1 MSIELR
7 EGVNSVSPVSVKGG
21 GVGLCRRLCKNQS
34 KHSIFPLPYLNAVTS
49 HVLLPVM
56 PVHQQAKNVH

>member
-1 MSIELR
+1 MSIELT
-7 EGVNSVSPVSVKGG
+7 VSVKGG

-34 KHSIFPLPYLNAVTS
+34 KHSIFPLPCLNAVAS

-56 PVHQQAKNVH
+56 L

>member
-7 EGVNSVSPVSVKGG
+7 EGVNSISPVSVKGG

-34 KHSIFPLPYLNAVTS
+34 KHSIFPLPCLNAVVS

-56 PVHQQAKNVH
+56 L

>member
-7 EGVNSVSPVSVKGG
+7 EGVNSISPVSVKDG

-34 KHSIFPLPYLNAVTS
+34 KHSIFHLPCLNAVAS

-56 PVHQQAKNVH
+56 L

>member
-7 EGVNSVSPVSVKGG
+7 EGVNSISPVSVKGG
-21 GVGLCRRLCKNQS
+21 GVGLCRRLFKNQS
-34 KHSIFPLPYLNAVTS
+34 KHSIFPLPCLNAVAS

-56 PVHQQAKNVH
+56 L

>member
-7 EGVNSVSPVSVKGG
+7 EGVNSISPVSVKGG

-34 KHSIFPLPYLNAVTS
+34 KHSIFPLPCLNAVAS
-49 HVLLPVM
+49 HVLFVASNAVTVDLPL
-56 PVHQQAKNVH
+56 

>member
-21 GVGLCRRLCKNQS
+21 SVGLCLLCKNQS
-34 KHSIFPLPYLNAVTS
+34 KHSIFPLPCLNAVAS
-49 HVLLPVM
+49 HVSLPVM
-56 PVHQQAKNVH
+56 L

>member
-1 MSIELR
+1 MSIVLR

-34 KHSIFPLPYLNAVTS
+34 KHSIFPLPTKVFCSIFMLV
-49 HVLLPVM
+49 PF
-56 PVHQQAKNVH
+56 K

>member
-7 EGVNSVSPVSVKGG
+7 EGVNSVSPVSVKGSS
-21 GVGLCRRLCKNQS
+21 VGLCRRLCKNQS
-34 KHSIFPLPYLNAVTS
+34 KHSIFPLPCLNAVAS

-56 PVHQQAKNVH
+56 L